1 MLERSYSRTGAFG
14 ELLLV
19 ASVLTL
25 VPSWVGGAE
34 MLAAVG
40 MGDLPAIAV
49 GGAFAWGRGALSAA
63 ILLRRWR
70 RGSLILSERWFR
82 DALETAA
89 GQSRLAAY
97 PTPAPGR
104 FSLSAGGAASV

>member
-1 MLERSYSRTGAFG
+1 MLERSYSRMGVTG

-34 MLAAVG
+34 LLSSVG
-40 MGDLPAIAV
+40 MGNLPAVLV
-49 GGAFAWGRGALSAA
+49 GGAVAWGRGALSAA

-70 RGSLILSERWFR
+70 RGSLILNERWFR

-89 GQSRLAAY
+89 GRSRLAEY
-97 PTPAPGR
+97 PTPAPGPV
-104 FSLSAGGAASV
+104 SLSAGGAGSV